1 MLIKPKG
8 YQYWT
13 AGGGISENAP
23 DWAKKEFK
31 KYQELMKQS
40 EVPNKDGKLINY

>member
-1 MLIKPKG
+1 MLKEPKG

-13 AGGGISENAP
+13 EDGGISETAP

-31 KYQELMKQS
+31 EYQELMKQS
-40 EVPNKDGKLINY
+40 EVPNEDNELINY